1 MPKRSIDMGKFQ
13 KIKKKMKKLER
24 LLESVSTSSSSD
36 TDHEDFSDRPEP
48 RRRMRISSDEDIEP
62 DEPIVT
68 VAQVHNPPTETGAV
82 TAEGGQTD
90 VNNMLVNSLGV
101 DPTVTRSFGPPLN
114 EGLVTRWSNY
124 LTNGIDKE
132 IRVELS
138 SRWQIPENCQ
148 TLSAPK
154 VNPEM
159 DAILSSLDKKKDS
172 VLAGLQDKLG
182 TGLAAIGSVLNKMLS
197 GDISEETRSQI
208 TPDLVDAGRI
218 FCEVHFLISKHRK
231 HQFYPTLDKTVQKVA
246 EESKHDNFLFGS
258 DFHEQCK
265 SAQTIQKTSREL
277 SYILV
282 QNEH

>member
-1 MPKRSIDMGKFQ
+1 
-13 KIKKKMKKLER
+13 
-24 LLESVSTSSSSD
+24 
-36 TDHEDFSDRPEP
+36 
-48 RRRMRISSDEDIEP
+48 
-62 DEPIVT
+62 
-68 VAQVHNPPTETGAV
+68 
-82 TAEGGQTD
+82 
-90 VNNMLVNSLGV
+90 
-101 DPTVTRSFGPPLN
+101 
-114 EGLVTRWSNY
+114 
-124 LTNGIDKE
+124 
-132 IRVELS
+132 
-138 SRWQIPENCQ
+138 
-148 TLSAPK
+148 
-154 VNPEM
+154 M

-277 SYILV
+277 KLHTGTKRTLV
-282 QNEH
+282 RIQEKPERNNLNFKRPLNRSKMRQSTKENYRFQDRRQQQQVKPTRTYRRQRNLY

>member
-36 TDHEDFSDRPEP
+36 TYHEDFSDRPEP

-68 VAQVHNPPTETGAV
+68 VAQVHNPPTETGAI
-82 TAEGGQTD
+82 TAEGGGQTD
-90 VNNMLVNSLGV
+90 VNNMLVNLLGV
-101 DPTVTRSFGPPLN
+101 DPT
-114 EGLVTRWSNY
+114 
-124 LTNGIDKE
+124 
-132 IRVELS
+132 
-138 SRWQIPENCQ
+138 

-172 VLAGLQDKLG
+172 VLAGLQNKLG
-182 TGLAAIGSVLNKMLS
+182 TGLAAKK
-197 GDISEETRSQI
+197 
-208 TPDLVDAGRI
+208 PDLKLLQIWLMQEEFFVRSI
-218 FCEVHFLISKHRK
+218 K

-258 DFHEQCK
+258 DFHEQCR
-265 SAQTIQKTSREL
+265 SAQTIQKTFREL
-277 SYILV
+277 KVHTGTKRTSVRIQEKPERNNLNFKRPLNRSKMRQSTKENYRFQDRRQQQQVKLTRTYR
-282 QNEH
+282 QQRNLY